1 MLYIPI
7 IVSIFSLVFAYFLIR
22 EIKKTPSG
30 SGKMIEISL
39 AIKEGSITF
48 LKREFKILIL
58 VLILFALILG
68 LLTKPSEA
76 LTFLI
81 GAGVSAL
88 AGFLGIWIA
97 TQANVKSANSA
108 LSSLTKAFRV
118 AFNSGTV
125 MGMLV
130 VGLGLLGIIIVWI
143 LFKDTQLLI
152 SYAFGSSLVA
162 LFLRVGGGIY
172 TKSADVGADLVGK
185 VEKGIP
191 EDDPRNPAVI
201 ADAVGDNVGDVAG
214 MGSDLFE
221 SYISAIVATAV
232 LAVPI
237 YGEKGLIFPV
247 FLAAA
252 GILASIIGTFFVRL
266 KEDETSLGFSEQTEK
281 IRKALQKGVIVAN
294 LLMVFAAYFIS
305 RYFFEEVG
313 IFLALVVGLGTG
325 ILISK
330 SIEYYT
336 SDRKKPVLSIARS
349 CESGPS
355 INLIEGFSQGMVSV
369 VLPAVAVAIAI
380 ILAYKFAGLFGIAIS
395 SVGILAVL
403 GINLAADCYGPV
415 VDNAAGIAE
424 MAGLPEIVRKRTDA
438 LDSVGN
444 TTAATG
450 KGFAIGSAGLAAL
463 AWLAAFF
470 EVANLKS
477 INLMAP
483 ETIAGLFIGAML
495 SFLFCALTIK
505 SVSRGAFTIVEE
517 VRRQF
522 RENPGLIEGKVK
534 PDYSKCVDITAKRAL
549 KEMVLPGIL
558 VILVP
563 ILVGVFLGLEALGGF
578 LAGSLVVGF
587 LLAIM
592 MANAG
597 GAWDN
602 AKKYIEAGN
611 LGGKGSEAH
620 KAAVIGDTV
629 GDPFKDTAGPSLN
642 ILIKL
647 VGKVALIF
655 IPLFLL
661 FA

>member
-1 MLYIPI
+1 MLFIPI
-7 IVSIFSLVFAYFLIR
+7 IISIFSLIFAYFLVR
-22 EIKKTPSG
+22 EIQKISSG
-30 SGKMIEISL
+30 TQKMIDISL
-39 AIKEGSITF
+39 AIKQGAMAF
-48 LKREFKILIL
+48 LKREFKILLL
-58 VLILFALILG
+58 VLAFFALVLAVLI
-68 LLTKPSEA
+68 KPSEA
-76 LTFLI
+76 LTFLL

-97 TQANVKSANSA
+97 TQANVKSVNSA
-108 LSSLTKAFRV
+108 LSSLNKAFRV
-118 AFNSGTV
+118 AFYSGTI

-130 VGLGLLGIIIVWI
+130 VGLGLLGIMIVWI
-143 LFKDTQLLI
+143 LFKDQELLI

-172 TKSADVGADLVGK
+172 TKSADIGADLVGK
-185 VEKGIP
+185 IEKGIP

-237 YGEKGLIFPV
+237 YGEKGLIFPTL
-247 FLAAA
+247 LASA

-266 KEDETSLGFSEQTEK
+266 KEEKTALSFQEQTEK

-294 LLMVFAAYFIS
+294 LLMLVAAYFIS
-305 RYFFEEVG
+305 KSFFGELGVFFA
-313 IFLALVVGLGTG
+313 IVVGLATG

-336 SDRKKPVLSIARS
+336 SDRKPPVLSIARS
-349 CESGPS
+349 SKSGPS
-355 INLIEGFSQGMVSV
+355 INIIEGFSQGMISV
-369 VLPAVAVAIAI
+369 VIPAIAVAIAM

-395 SVGILAVL
+395 SVGILSVL
-403 GINLAADCYGPV
+403 GINLASDCFGPV
-415 VDNAAGIAE
+415 VDNAAGISE
-424 MAGLPEIVRKRTDA
+424 MAGLPEIARKRTDA

-463 AWLAAFF
+463 AWLAVFF
-470 EVANLKS
+470 EVAKLKT
-477 INLMAP
+477 INLMTP
-483 ETIAGLFIGAML
+483 EVMGGLFIGAML
-495 SFLFCALTIK
+495 SFLFCSLTIK
-505 SVSRGAFTIVEE
+505 AVSKGAFAIIEE
-517 VRRQF
+517 VREQF
-522 RENPGLIEGKVK
+522 RKIPGLMEGTAK
-534 PDYSKCVDITAKRAL
+534 PDYSKCVDITTKRAL

-558 VILVP
+558 VILIP
-563 ILVGVFLGLEALGGF
+563 ILVGIFLGLEALGGL
-578 LAGSLVVGF
+578 LAGSLVTGF

-592 MANAG
+592 MANSG

-620 KAAVIGDTV
+620 KAAVVGDTV
-629 GDPFKDTAGPSLN
+629 GDPFKDTAGPALN

-661 FA
+661 FG

>member
-1 MLYIPI
+1 MLLLPI
-7 IVSIFSLVFAYFLIR
+7 IVSIFSLVFALFLIR
-22 EIKKTPSG
+22 EIRKAPSG
-30 SGKMIEISL
+30 SGKMIGISL
-39 AIKEGSITF
+39 AIREGAMAF
-48 LKREFKILIL
+48 LKREFKTLIL
-58 VLILFALILG
+58 VLIPFALILG
-68 LLTKPSEA
+68 FLIKPAGA
-76 LTFLI
+76 LTFLV
-81 GAGVSAL
+81 GAAVSIL
-88 AGFLGIWIA
+88 AGFLGMWIA

-108 LSSLTKAFRV
+108 LDSLNRAFQI
-118 AFNSGTV
+118 AFHSGTV

-143 LFKDTQLLI
+143 FFREPQMLI

-162 LFLRVGGGIY
+162 LFLRVGGGMY

-185 VEKGIP
+185 IEKGIP

-221 SYISAIVATAV
+221 SYVSAIVATAV
-232 LAVPI
+232 LGIPLFGV
-237 YGEKGLIFPV
+237 KGLVFPI

-252 GILASIIGTFFVRL
+252 GILASIIGTFFVRIKTESAQL
-266 KEDETSLGFSEQTEK
+266 SFGEQTEK
-281 IRKALQKGVIVAN
+281 IRQAMQKGIIVAN
-294 LLMVFAAYFIS
+294 LLMIFAAYFIS
-305 RYFFEEVG
+305 RYFFGELG
-313 IFLALVVGLGTG
+313 IFLALLVGLAVG

-336 SDRKKPVLSIARS
+336 SDKRSPVLAIARS
-349 CESGPS
+349 AKSGPS
-355 INLIEGFSQGMVSV
+355 INIIEGFSQGMISV
-369 VLPAVAVAIAI
+369 VIPTIGIAIAM
-380 ILAYKFAGLFGIAIS
+380 ILAYKFAGLFGIALS

-403 GINLAADCYGPV
+403 GINLSADCYGPV
-415 VDNAAGIAE
+415 VDNAAGIAQ
-424 MAGLPEIVRKRTDA
+424 MAGLPEIVRQRTDA

-463 AWLAAFF
+463 AWLAVFF
-470 EVANLKS
+470 EVAKLK
-477 INLMAP
+477 IVNLMTP
-483 ETIAGLFIGAML
+483 EVMGGLFIGAML

-505 SVSRGAFTIVEE
+505 AVSRGAFAIVEE

-522 RENPGLIEGKVK
+522 KEIEGLMEERAK
-534 PDYSKCVDITAKRAL
+534 PDYTKCVDIATKGAL
-549 KEMVLPGIL
+549 KEMILPGIL
-558 VILVP
+558 AVLVP
-563 ILVGVFLGLEALGGF
+563 ILVGSFLGLEALGGF
-578 LAGSLVVGF
+578 LAGSLVIGF

-620 KAAVIGDTV
+620 KAAIVGDTV

-647 VGKVALIF
+647 IGKIALIF
-655 IPLFLL
+655 IPFFLL
-661 FA
+661 FG